1 MQHLDFL
8 PLQKIV
14 MVIKVYYF
22 HDIVHILESLN
33 TSSNLGMK
41 MLDALEPIFMK
52 LKHKYDQAK
61 NDLEKEEFIKEHRE
75 FGLET

>member
-1 MQHLDFL
+1 
-8 PLQKIV
+8 
-14 MVIKVYYF
+14 
-22 HDIVHILESLN
+22 
-33 TSSNLGMK
+33 MK